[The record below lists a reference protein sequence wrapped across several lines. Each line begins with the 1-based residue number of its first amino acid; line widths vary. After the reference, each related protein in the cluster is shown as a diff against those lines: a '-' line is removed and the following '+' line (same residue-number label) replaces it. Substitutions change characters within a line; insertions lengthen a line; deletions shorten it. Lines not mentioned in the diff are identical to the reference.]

1 MAETDSYA
9 TGLSALEEQDLFIRV
24 KQWHS
29 EASQHSGAWR
39 DETRESYAFV
49 AGDQYDE
56 KDRARLKELM
66 RPCLSFNR
74 IGPVIDSVS
83 GMEVNN
89 RQEVRYIPRTMGDV
103 KVNEQLTDGA
113 AWIRDE
119 CDAEDEES
127 DAFIDLLIGGMGW
140 TETRIEYETD
150 PGRHDTHRTG

>member
-1 MAETDSYA
+1 MIDAA
-9 TGLSALEEQDLFIRV
+9 TTAASALEEQDVFTRI
-24 KQWHS
+24 KQWYS
-29 EASQHSGAWR
+29 ESSQQSGNWR

-89 RQEVRYIPRTMGDV
+89 RQEVRYIPRTEGDA
-103 KVNEQLTDGA
+103 KPNEMLTGGA
-113 AWIRDE
+113 AWVRRR
-119 CDAEDEES
+119 A
-127 DAFIDLLIGGMGW
+127 
-140 TETRIEYETD
+140 
-150 PGRHDTHRTG
+150 P